1 MGFRRRQLNKRKEFD
16 DDSLF
21 FEDQPDWEGGRANER
36 KKGLKLRKK
45 KGFDAWVCCFVYF
58 FLLGV
63 LFCLFFFIF
72 CVFDLS
78 FFLHENTQA
87 PTLAVGMFALASVL
101 LVLHSMRVI

>member
-16 DDSLF
+16 NDSLF
-21 FEDQPDWEGGRANER
+21 FEDEPDWEGGRANER

-63 LFCLFFFIF
+63 LFCL
-72 CVFDLS
+72 CLLH
-78 FFLHENTQA
+78 FLR
-87 PTLAVGMFALASVL
+87 L
-101 LVLHSMRVI
+101 